1 MFFKLRHEIYQLSQS
16 SKPLRQKDINL
27 WRNNLTILVPKV
39 NIVMFFISRNL
50 KDIHVVLEIFDFE
63 LNYFCAHNE
72 GN

>member
-1 MFFKLRHEIYQLSQS
+1 MKYISFLKAVNLYD
-16 SKPLRQKDINL
+16 KKDINL

-39 NIVMFFISRNL
+39 NIVMFFISIYL

>member
-1 MFFKLRHEIYQLSQS
+1 MKYISFLKAVNLYD
-16 SKPLRQKDINL
+16 KKDINL

>member
-1 MFFKLRHEIYQLSQS
+1 MKYISFLKAVNLYD
-16 SKPLRQKDINL
+16 KKDINL

-39 NIVMFFISRNL
+39 NIVMFFISINL

>member
-1 MFFKLRHEIYQLSQS
+1 MKYISFLKAVNLYDKE
-16 SKPLRQKDINL
+16 DINL

>member
-1 MFFKLRHEIYQLSQS
+1 MKYISFLKAVNLYD
-16 SKPLRQKDINL
+16 KKDINL

-50 KDIHVVLEIFDFE
+50 KDIHVLLEIFDFE

>member
-1 MFFKLRHEIYQLSQS
+1 MKYISFLKAVNLYD
-16 SKPLRQKDINL
+16 KKDINL

-39 NIVMFFISRNL
+39 NIVIFFISINL